1 MSRLSIMK
9 KINSHILSL
18 LFFIFITNLIFS
30 QSTKQFIKYADQL
43 NKDGNYYGASI
54 YYKKALIIDSTD
66 IDLTYKYAHSLKNY
80 NNYELAEY
88 YFQKITNKD
97 KGGRIYKDASLW
109 LASMQ
114 KFNKNYKESIKNW
127 KKVKSLYKKDK
138 KSYEY
143 LKSKKEINSCVFA
156 IRSQNDTLKNCIVE
170 NFGESINTTSS
181 EFSGKLNNQYLEF
194 SSLRA
199 DSINSSLVVIEPNYK
214 VAIYS
219 SKKSGIWSSPITLD
233 SIVNNKNYHNANG
246 TYSIKGDFYIF
257 SRCDSL
263 NSCKLFYSKTI
274 NNKMSTPVELPEK
287 INNKGANTT
296 HPNIAKINDKQFLFF
311 SSNRKGG
318 QGNLDIWYSEI
329 LDGPTFSKAINA
341 GKFINS
347 ADPEITP
354 YFNSATST
362 LYFSSTWH
370 NGFGGFDVFSSSFT
384 NYKFSHPEN
393 LLLPINS
400 SWNDIYFNLSKNQLK
415 GVVSSNR
422 KGIIFE
428 KGPTCCNDLWEITFN
443 NQLINEKI
451 TIKTLDDL
459 NKYLPVTLYFHNDR
473 PGPRSKDTTVAI
485 NYLKSYS
492 SYKDLQE
499 TYRNEYSKG
508 LNDSKE
514 NEAKLDIDDFFK
526 HYVDKGVDDLNLFTK
541 LLLEELEK
549 GEKIEITVKGFA
561 SPLAKS
567 DYNVNLTKRR
577 ISSLVNYLLEYD
589 KQQFKKHIAS
599 GNLTFNK
606 IPFGEYTSKEFVSDD
621 YYDQRNSIYNRAAA
635 LERRIEIQTARKAN
649 YSNQNYAELSIELST
664 HDFGKLTKGDLVK
677 HTFKIKNTGLKELNI
692 TKIESSCGCTVP
704 NFNYKP
710 VLPGEYG
717 EIIVEINT
725 TNLIGKQ
732 VNSITIISDAFPTTK
747 RLVLTAEIFEK

>member
-1 MSRLSIMK
+1 MK
-9 KINSHILSL
+9 KQKGHILTL
-18 LFFIFITNLIFS
+18 LIFIFITNLIFS
-30 QSTKQFIKYADQL
+30 QSTKQFIKYADEL
-43 NKDGNYYGASI
+43 NNEGNYYGASI
-54 YYKKALIIDSTD
+54 YYKKALAIDSSD

-80 NNYELAEY
+80 NNYRLAEY

-127 KKVKSLYKKDK
+127 KKVKSLFKNDK

-143 LKSKKEINSCVFA
+143 LKAKKEINSCVFA
-156 IRSQNDTLKNCIVE
+156 IRSLNDSSKTCEVE
-170 NFGESINTTSS
+170 NFGNTINTTAS

-199 DSINSSLVVIEPNYK
+199 DSVNSNLVVFEPNYK

-219 SKKSGIWSSPITLD
+219 SKKDTIWSLPLPIDTIIND
-233 SIVNNKNYHNANG
+233 KNYHNANG
-246 TYSIKGDFYIF
+246 TNSIGSDLYIF

-263 NSCKLFYSKTI
+263 SNCKLYYSKITS
-274 NNKMSTPVELPEK
+274 NKISKPIELPEK
-287 INNKGANTT
+287 INAKGTNTT
-296 HPNIAKINDKQFLFF
+296 HPNIAIINDKKYLFF

-318 QGNLDIWYSEI
+318 QGSLDIWYSEI
-329 LDGPTFSKAINA
+329 LDGPTFSKATNA
-341 GKFINS
+341 GKLINTP
-347 ADPEITP
+347 DPEITP
-354 YFNSATST
+354 YFNSKTNT

-370 NGFGGFDVFSSSFT
+370 NGFGGFDVFSSSF
-384 NYKFSHPEN
+384 NNNKFSNPTN

-400 SWNDIYFNLSKNQLK
+400 SWNDIYFNISKSQLK
-415 GVVSSNR
+415 GVVTSNR
-422 KGIIFE
+422 KGIIYE

-443 NQLINEKI
+443 EQIKNEQI
-451 TIKTLDDL
+451 IIKTLDDL

-473 PGPRSKDTTVAI
+473 PGPRSKDTVVAL
-485 NYLKSYS
+485 NYLTSYLH
-492 SYKDLQE
+492 YKDLQD

-508 LNDSKE
+508 LKDAKE
-514 NEAKLDIDDFFK
+514 NEAKLDIADFFK
-526 HYVDKGVDDLNLFTK
+526 HYVDKGVDDLKLFTK

-577 ISSLVNYLLEYD
+577 ISSLVNYLVEYD
-589 KQQFKKHIAS
+589 QQQFKKYINS
-599 GNLTFNK
+599 GNLIFNK
-606 IPFGEYTSKEFVSDD
+606 IPFGEYTSKGSVSDD

-649 YSNQNYAELSIELST
+649 YSNSNYAELSVEIST
-664 HDFGKLTKGDLVK
+664 HDFGKLTKGELVK
-677 HTFKIKNTGLKELNI
+677 HTFRIKNTGLKELNI
-692 TKIESSCGCTVP
+692 NRIESSCGCTVP
-704 NFNYKP
+704 DFNYQP
-710 VLPGEYG
+710 ILPGEYG
-717 EIIVEINT
+717 EIIVKINT